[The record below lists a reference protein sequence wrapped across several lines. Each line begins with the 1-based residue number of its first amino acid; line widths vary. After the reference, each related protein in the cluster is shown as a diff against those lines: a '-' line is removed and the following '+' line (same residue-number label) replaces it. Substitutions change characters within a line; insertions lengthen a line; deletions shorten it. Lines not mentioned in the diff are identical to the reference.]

1 MRYERK
7 TSDIFIGEEFRK
19 ILNIFK
25 DQSTIAKLLLSRR
38 INKDLLQTD
47 HVNFIDISKTEMD
60 KISYLTQDRI
70 AQISQS
76 DTHDF
81 WTTSR
86 RYKVKPGAFINKMF
100 KNIPGK
106 EVEKFATLWK
116 TFSVEK
122 NFNFKIVSGED
133 IRKYYLSDKHYSDSG
148 TLDSS
153 CMKHPKCQKYLNI
166 YVENPNVKMLIMT
179 FGDTDQM
186 LGRALLW
193 ETMDGKKVMDRI
205 YTVNDEEYLNHF
217 IKWADDNG
225 YYSKKFQ
232 NFRSA
237 VQWKKG
243 SQYYDFELS
252 IKIQNYDFEYY
263 PYLDTF
269 KFLDI
274 QEGILS
280 NVCKDIEN
288 RSRYRCLISAG
299 GGWENPNFVIMDYI
313 DREYYYYGD
322 MSQVVNNSGETVWA
336 YRGNCSYSN
345 LYETY
350 IMESEALYSES
361 IQDYIYK
368 LDSRNDHVKI
378 NDQIEYINA
387 QKVTRTRVKKSI
399 YDLESSFHISP
410 AVSGSMFP
418 TGIETILVDY
428 NTSPFNL
435 TPPEFQTTQ
444 ATPTAND

>member
-38 INKDLLQTD
+38 INKDLLQAD

-100 KNIPGK
+100 KNIPGR

-116 TFSVEK
+116 TFSIEK

-133 IRKYYLSDKHYSDSG
+133 IRKYYLADKHYSDTG

-179 FGDTDQM
+179 FGDTEQM
-186 LGRALLW
+186 LGRSLLW

-217 IKWADDNG
+217 IKWSDDNG

-252 IKIQNYDFEYY
+252 VKIENYDFEYY

-288 RSRYRCLISAG
+288 RYRCLINAG
-299 GGWENPNFVIMDYI
+299 GSWENPNFVIMDHS

-336 YRGNCSYSN
+336 YRGNCAYSN
-345 LYETY
+345 LYDTY
-350 IMESEALYSES
+350 IMESEALYSDS

-378 NDQIEYINA
+378 NDRIEYIND
-387 QKVTRTRVKKSI
+387 QKVTRTRFKKSI
-399 YDLESSFHISP
+399 YDLESSFQSP
-410 AVSGSMFP
+410 TA
-418 TGIETILVDY
+418 IETAWPLEGYLSNI
-428 NTSPFNL
+428 
-435 TPPEFQTTQ
+435 QTTQ